1 MVDKLENLKSLVEP
15 NTLASKMNSFG
26 QAMENLQKEVDQ
38 RSVKTDLKIIKES
51 IAAQTTKLDNMPAGG
66 GGSRA
71 ELDEVT
77 AERDQLV
84 KDLEE
89 LLSDPR
95 LKEVPSL
102 NELFVEMGEDKQ
114 LELPGEIQ
122 VRPRL
127 IGTRSLANH

>member
-1 MVDKLENLKSLVEP
+1 VVDKLENLKSLVEP
-15 NTLASKMNSFG
+15 NTLVSKMNSFG

-38 RSVKTDLKIIKES
+38 RSVKTDLRFIKES
-51 IAAQTTKLDNMPAGG
+51 ITAQTTKLDNMPAGG
-66 GGSRA
+66 CGSRA

-95 LKEVPSL
+95 LEEVPSL
-102 NELFVEMGEDKQ
+102 DKLFAEMGDNKQ

-122 VRPRL
+122 VRPRWNR
-127 IGTRSLANH
+127 THCLANR